1 MSFEAHLQAVF
12 GEALFAL
19 VGGNLLDGLLTE
31 KYALGI
37 APIAHDTRDNV
48 SQWVVWHSTR

>member
-12 GEALFAL
+12 GEGLFAL
-19 VGGNLLDGLLTE
+19 VGGDLLDGLLTE

-37 APIAHDTRDNV
+37 APIAQHMAHNTRRA
-48 SQWVVWHSTR
+48 TM

>member
-1 MSFEAHLQAVF
+1 MSCEAHLQAVF
-12 GEALFAL
+12 GEGLFAL

-37 APIAHDTRDNV
+37 APIAHDT
-48 SQWVVWHSTR
+48 